1 MKITNSQYA
10 QTLLDLVR
18 DGSEKERRLAI
29 LSFAKMLVE
38 RHDAYRLDKILS
50 EFEQLFNKEFNIIKA
65 EMNSFF
71 PLNKE
76 TTKLLSDYIKKSA
89 TAEEIVMDFKTDKS
103 ILGGVVIKYGDK
115 IFDAGLKSRLNKLK
129 ERIIN

>member
-10 QTLLDLVR
+10 QTLFDLVR
-18 DGSEKERRLAI
+18 DGSEKERRLAVT
-29 LSFAKMLVE
+29 SFAKLLVD

-50 EFEQLFNKEFNIIKA
+50 EFEQTCNKEFNIIQA
-65 EMNSFF
+65 EMSSLS
-71 PLNKE
+71 PLTQE
-76 TTKLLSDYIKKSA
+76 TTRLLSEYIKKTSSA
-89 TAEEIVMDFKTDKS
+89 QEVIMNFKTDKS

-115 IFDAGLKSRLNKLK
+115 IFDASLKSRLDKLK